1 MEKFGPIP
9 KWGLLESIIGFKNV
23 INLYPPY
30 LGACIQIES
39 IDKDFRCIQ
48 VSMDLKPYNENYV
61 GVHFGG
67 SLYSMCDPF
76 YMFIL
81 MKNLGTD
88 YIVWDK
94 SAKIDFIKPGK
105 GKVVAKFE
113 IEIEELNLIKKIV
126 SEKRKTDRIYTCNVL
141 AEDGSIVAKIEKTLY
156 VRKAIKNR

>member
-30 LGACIQIES
+30 LGAGIQIDS
-39 IDKDFRCIQ
+39 IDNDFRSIQ
-48 VSMDLKPYNENYV
+48 VSMDLKAYNENYV

-76 YMFIL
+76 FMFIL

-94 SAKIDFIKPGK
+94 AAKIDFVKPGK
-105 GKVVAKFE
+105 GKVIAKFE
-113 IEIEELNLIKKIV
+113 INKEELDTIKQIV
-126 SEKRKTDRIYTCNVL
+126 SVKRKTDRVYTCYVL

-156 VRKAIKNR
+156 VRKALKSR